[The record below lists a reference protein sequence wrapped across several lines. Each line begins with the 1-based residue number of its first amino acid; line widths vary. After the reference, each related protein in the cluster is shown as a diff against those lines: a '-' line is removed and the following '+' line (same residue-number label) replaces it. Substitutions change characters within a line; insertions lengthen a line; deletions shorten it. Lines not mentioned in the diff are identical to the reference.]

1 MLFGFS
7 DVEPPRQRP
16 ETSARTAE
24 RLIAQAI
31 GIRLPS
37 STSFGSNELK
47 KQEAARKQRMVARK
61 NLRDDA
67 WGSDDGVN

>member
-1 MLFGFS
+1 MLS
-7 DVEPPRQRP
+7 DLEPPRQRP

-24 RLIAQAI
+24 RLIAQAM

-37 STSFGSNELK
+37 TSFGSKELK

-61 NLRDDA
+61 ILKDDA
-67 WGSDDGVN
+67 WGSDDGAN